1 MASEKSSYGEDAGA
15 AALADEVRALRALLE
30 EVQAELKP
38 AVQSS
43 LRERSTELQ
52 RQGAELDAHREQ
64 AGRLALALEAVEAR
78 AAELEREAARWR
90 EAAHR
95 GLDEIAG
102 RARAQA
108 ALFDEQTQELNQA
121 LTAIRT
127 ALSASEA
134 QASAAA
140 EAHAAAMRQAQAAAA
155 DTLRAAQ
162 AHHAAE
168 ARSAAEALG
177 KSRKQVRSLEA
188 EAAERERQRVQMVRS
203 VSWRIT
209 APIRWVERLIKRL
222 AHLRRRLTK
231 S

>member
-15 AALADEVRALRALLE
+15 AALAGEVRALRALLE

-43 LRERSTELQ
+43 LRERSSELQ
-52 RQGAELDAHREQ
+52 RQGAELDEHRAHAERL
-64 AGRLALALEAVEAR
+64 GRALEAVEAR

-90 EAAHR
+90 EAALK

-108 ALFDEQTQELNQA
+108 ALFDEQTQELNRA
-121 LTAIRT
+121 LTEART
-127 ALSASEA
+127 ALSATEA
-134 QASAAA
+134 RAA
-140 EAHAAAMRQAQAAAA
+140 EALQAADA
-155 DTLRAAQ
+155 D
-162 AHHAAE
+162 

-177 KSRKQVRSLEA
+177 KSHEQVRSLEA
-188 EAAERERQRVQMVRS
+188 QAAEGERQRQQMIRS

-209 APIRWVERLIKRL
+209 APIRWIEQLVKRM
-222 AHLRRRLTK
+222 ARLRRRLTK
-231 S
+231 P